1 MKLTLRTL
9 LFLIIQ
15 AKKTGSGK
23 IGNGRI
29 LVQFLLTFADVD
41 GSERSDERNI
51 LRKFCDDAMLS
62 DAYKSMNRRIDR
74 FLREGKG
81 YPHDQLTFTKFE
93 RNMGDLP
100 RYRVHLAKMAEVCAQ
115 VLNGTKIEP
124 LVYTLLEIL
133 RQDDGIQHIPYGC
146 GFLPKSAL
154 FGTFAHQKKICPE
167 ALLLGLFY
175 LTHKD
180 FSQEYSEN
188 SEILSLP
195 EKLPFH
201 VVRYEK
207 RQFSTMDHGDLENF
221 LHPEFPLSLTENL
234 HENAKRPYAVTEVRT
249 ADFSEMERLYPLE
262 FRNSDGIKNTLPKEG
277 NVFLYGTG
285 GVGKTT
291 VLLEEIR
298 RNAESD
304 VVYFL
309 LSLQRFHVQNIPKFR
324 PFQSNRILSQL
335 LLKYHYQYEFHTLEA
350 CIAAEGEDAVLQQ
363 LSQLHELL
371 SVCPDGWKPRYTVA
385 LDGCNEL
392 SADLQTAFLQE
403 LEYALAEWKNVRF
416 VITGRSIP
424 AQEIFRNFGKIE
436 VLGITKEGLSEV
448 LEQFPNL
455 QIKPKMLEILRIPLF
470 LNLFLSQNP
479 EDACSRGR
487 LLDAYV
493 TGFSGSEEMRFAV
506 QYILPFAA
514 KEMASHGRFLMER
527 ADLSEAVD
535 AAFSVYLEDDRI
547 FQNLLAP
554 QDFHKKSLLDGRDGF
569 VDLILTQLC
578 FLTPIGENSPKIRFT
593 HQYFRDYFAAK
604 QIVNLIAALD
614 AGYGN
619 CCDEDEERI
628 FTKFRLGHIWFPDR
642 ETEIYRMIGEILG
655 DDRNRYHED
664 FWYEETPLDGLLD
677 RARRYDTFRVTE
689 NVIRTMAAVRDNL
702 ICDTDFSSTSLPLHL
717 PCGVKFNKNGEEPCD
732 FSECRVYDIGFYDS
746 ELECVAASADGTK
759 QLLRSEDGYGLLW
772 DAQKR
777 EVLVEYWDTVPM
789 DPEEMVYYEDT
800 IPIED
805 DASKAEIAAKLN
817 HFLRCDFRGARFLFE
832 HTEEMLRRMGAFV
845 DENSKS

>member
-1 MKLTLRTL
+1 MKLTLRVL

-23 IGNGRI
+23 IGNGRM
-29 LVQFLLTFADVD
+29 LVQFLLTFADID
-41 GSERSDERNI
+41 GRERSDERCI
-51 LRKFCDDAMLS
+51 LRKFCDDAMLA
-62 DAYKSMNRRIDR
+62 DAYKSINRRIDR
-74 FLREGKG
+74 FLHEGKG
-81 YPHDQLTFTKFE
+81 YPHDRFAFTNFK
-93 RNMGDLP
+93 RNMGDSE

-115 VLNGTKIEP
+115 VLDTSKIES
-124 LVYTLLEIL
+124 LVYTILEIL
-133 RQDDGIQHIPYGC
+133 RQDDSIQHIPYGC
-146 GFLPKSAL
+146 GFLPKSVL

-175 LTHKD
+175 LMHKD
-180 FSQEYSEN
+180 FSTEHRGN
-188 SEILSLP
+188 MALLPVP

-207 RQFSTMDHGDLENF
+207 RRFSSANHGDLENL
-221 LHPEFPLSLTENL
+221 LHPDFPLSLKENL

-249 ADFSEMERLYPLE
+249 ADFSEMKRLYTLE
-262 FRNSDGIKNTLPKEG
+262 FRSADGMKNTLPKEG

-291 VLLEEIR
+291 ILLEEIC

-304 VVYFL
+304 AVYFL
-309 LSLQRFHVQNIPKFR
+309 LTLQRFHVQNIPKFR
-324 PFQSNRILSQL
+324 PFQNSWILSQL
-335 LLKYHYQYEFHTLEA
+335 LLKYHYQYEFHTFEA
-350 CIAAEGEDAVLQQ
+350 CIAAEGEDTVLQQ

-371 SVCPDGWKPRYTVA
+371 SACPDGWKPRYTVA
-385 LDGCNEL
+385 LDGFNEL
-392 SADLQTAFLQE
+392 SAELQTAFLQE
-403 LEYALAEWKNVRF
+403 LGHCLTAWKNVRF
-416 VITGRSIP
+416 LITGRNIP
-424 AQEIFRNFGKIE
+424 AHEIFRNFGKIE
-436 VLGITKEGLSEV
+436 VLGITEEGLSEA
-448 LEQFPNL
+448 LEDFPEVQNN
-455 QIKPKMLEILRIPLF
+455 PKLLEILRIPLF
-470 LNLFLSQNP
+470 LNLWLAQNP
-479 EDACSRGR
+479 KDAFSRGK

-493 TGFSGSEEMRFAV
+493 MGFSGDEEVRFAV
-506 QYILPFAA
+506 QYILPLAA
-514 KEMASHGRFLMER
+514 KEMASHGRFLMGR

-535 AAFSVYLEDDRI
+535 AAFSVYLDDERI

-569 VDLILTQLC
+569 VDLILNTLC
-578 FLTPIGENSPKIRFT
+578 FLTATGEHSAKIRFT
-593 HQYFRDYFAAK
+593 HQYFRDYFAAR
-604 QIVNLIAALD
+604 QIVNLICALD
-614 AGYGN
+614 TGYGN
-619 CCDEDEERI
+619 CCNEDEERM

-689 NVIRTMAAVRDNL
+689 NVIRTMAAARDNL
-702 ICDTDFSSTSLPLHL
+702 LCGADFSSTSLPLHL
-717 PCGVKFNKNGEEPCD
+717 PCGVKFSQNGEEPCD

-777 EVLVEYWDTVPM
+777 EVLAEYWDSLPM
-789 DPEEMVYYEDT
+789 DLEDMVYYEDAVL
-800 IPIED
+800 IEE
-805 DASKAEIAAKLN
+805 DAVKAEIAARLT
-817 HFLRCDFRGARFLFE
+817 HFMECDFRGARFLFE